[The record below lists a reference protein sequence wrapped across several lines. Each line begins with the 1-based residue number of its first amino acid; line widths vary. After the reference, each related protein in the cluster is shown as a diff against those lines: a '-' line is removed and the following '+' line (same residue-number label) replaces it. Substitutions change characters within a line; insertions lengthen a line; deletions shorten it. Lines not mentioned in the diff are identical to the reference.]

1 MPTPPS
7 RSEMLKDWALA
18 LAVAA
23 GVFVLVVLLSRS
35 AQQPP
40 LDQAPPFSLESLD
53 GAPLELAALAADG
66 PVIVNFW
73 ASWCGPCRAE
83 IPDIARFSQDYPEF
97 RIVGLATQSGGP
109 AEVAAAAERF
119 GITWPVAIAP
129 AELTEA
135 YRVNVLPT
143 TVVVAEG
150 GGVATVHIG
159 QMTYGQLVAARP

>member
-1 MPTPPS
+1 
-7 RSEMLKDWALA
+7 MLKDWALA

-23 GVFVLVVLLSRS
+23 GVFLLVVLLSRS

-40 LDQAPPFSLESLD
+40 LDSAPAFALESLD
-53 GAPLELAALAADG
+53 GEPLELAALAADG
-66 PVIVNFW
+66 PVVLNFW

-83 IPDIARFSQDYPEF
+83 IPDIARFSKDYPEV

-109 AEVAAAAERF
+109 AEVEAAAARF

-129 AELTEA
+129 SEVTEA

-150 GGVATVHIG
+150 GGLAAVHVG
-159 QMTYGQLVAARP
+159 QMTYSQLVAAQP